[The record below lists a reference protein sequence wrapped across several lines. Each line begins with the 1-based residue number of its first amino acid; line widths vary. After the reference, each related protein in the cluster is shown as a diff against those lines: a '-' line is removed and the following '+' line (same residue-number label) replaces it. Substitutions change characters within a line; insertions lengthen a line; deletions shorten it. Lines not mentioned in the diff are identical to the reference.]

1 MIAIDFNDV
10 EASIQYEFKNKSI
23 LRQAFMMTDNENIP
37 FSSEVLR
44 TIGKRTI
51 NFSLTQIL
59 IGDYGYYNDKKLF
72 RTSYTNEAFND
83 LLNNLYSK
91 DIFARNVELLG
102 LSKYLDTT
110 PRTDMFN
117 ADRKLF
123 EAIIGAV
130 TIDSNW
136 NMNVVNEVLSF
147 MLDIDFYVEHGVSDL
162 SQNYVVLVYN
172 WAIENGGS
180 LPIYE
185 YFSENP
191 NVVEYEAKLHLF
203 INGTDTSFSE
213 KADTKS
219 KARMLAAKK
228 AYSYLVE
235 NDFVKT
241 IKNVDVKPDIKIA
254 MKQLEDLA
262 IQGYFSLP
270 EFDVIQKN
278 GKFIATCTVNE
289 CDTSFKGEGKIDE
302 EAINDSAYKMLNHL
316 LGLDI
321 K

>member
-23 LRQAFMMTDNENIP
+23 LKQAFMMTENENIP

-51 NFSLTQIL
+51 NYSLTQIL
-59 IGDYGYYNDKKLF
+59 IGDFGYYNDKKLF

-102 LSKYLDTT
+102 LSKYLDFDNN
-110 PRTDMFN
+110 TDPFN
-117 ADRKLF
+117 LDRKLF

-147 MLDIDFYVEHGVSDL
+147 MLDIDYYIENGVNDL
-162 SQNYVVLVYN
+162 NKNYVVIVHN
-172 WAIENGGS
+172 WAIENSDS

-185 YFSENP
+185 YLSVDS
-191 NVVEYEAKLHLF
+191 NVVEFESKLHLF
-203 INGTDTSFSE
+203 IKGTDISFSATE
-213 KADTKS
+213 GTKA
-219 KARMLAAKK
+219 KARMQAAKK
-228 AYSYLVE
+228 AYEYLIQ
-235 NDFVKT
+235 NNLIKT
-241 IKNVDVKPDIKIA
+241 IQNVDIKPDKKIA

-262 IQGYFSLP
+262 IKGYFSLP
-270 EFDVIQKN
+270 EFDVITKN
-278 GKFIATCTVNE
+278 NKYVATCSVDE
-289 CDTSFKGEGKIDE
+289 CDLQFKGEGELDE
-302 EAINDSAYKMLNHL
+302 IAINEAAFKMLNHL
-316 LGLDI
+316 LGLDL
-321 K
+321 